1 MFDFA
6 FLSLIAATL
15 SLFSSIFAAEVIDI
29 TTVPTGSAAQ
39 APLTFGSSD
48 WIWTATTTAS
58 EVIALRKDFT
68 APFGKSLIAAEI
80 IITAIADM
88 NLYVNGDYIGSLET
102 PQRWGYAQ
110 RFCVDLLPGYN
121 VFAVNASTP
130 DTTLQGLVATILLTY
145 SDGTTDTLFTESSW
159 RATNGS
165 PAGFEQL
172 SFDDTTWDVAT
183 VVSSY
188 KAALATRP
196 VVIPADPPVVT
207 LSSAQWVW
215 ANDIPANGVVPAES
229 RAFRRTFT
237 PAPGQIPMSANII
250 ISTDDAY
257 TLYVNG
263 VPIGNGTTW
272 PVAQQY
278 ILNFGNAPSEIVL
291 AVLATNTS
299 PSPAGVLVVT
309 EVNMQPSGRANCTA
323 GSIFSSD
330 GAWKST
336 LDEIPTGF
344 KQPGYDDST
353 WPAVTQE
360 GAYGIQPWDTITIA
374 AASAPITI

>member
-1 MFDFA
+1 NLARSASNVFVA
-6 FLSLIAATL
+6 VLA
-15 SLFSSIFAAEVIDI
+15 AAEVIDI
-29 TTVPTGSAAQ
+29 PTAPTGSAAQ

-110 RFCVDLLPGYN
+110 RFCIDLLPGYN

-196 VVIPADPPVVT
+196 VIIPADPPVVT

-215 ANDIPANGVVPAES
+215 ANDIPPNGVVPAES
-229 RAFRRTFT
+229 RAFRKTFT
-237 PAPGQIPMSANII
+237 PAPGQVPMSANII
-250 ISTDDAY
+250 ISADDAY

-263 VPIGNGTTW
+263 VAIGNGTNWT
-272 PVAQQY
+272 VAQQY
-278 ILNFGNAPSEIVL
+278 IVNFGNAPSEIVL
-291 AVLATNTS
+291 AVLANNQ
-299 PSPAGVLVVT
+299 
-309 EVNMQPSGRANCTA
+309 VNMQPSGRANCTA

-330 GAWKST
+330 LSWKST

-353 WPAVTQE
+353 WPAVALE
-360 GAYGIQPWDTITIA
+360 GAYGIQPSAWGSVTIA